1 MHDNRNEG
9 LYLSKTTDKRK
20 PLAGALAALLLA
32 MVLLPATGVAQT
44 DSPGFTVG
52 TSQVDLTWNASPQ
65 VIDGKL
71 ELTMWEA
78 IEIAL
83 RRNYT
88 LVIERYNLE
97 EAGFRLTENMGIYDF
112 GVTVDLTGFSETNPA
127 ASNLDGAPLVERE
140 GTNLNL
146 GISQLNRMGG
156 TFEVDM
162 LNNRSESNSTFSTLN
177 PSFRVDLDLSY
188 RQPLLRDLGKIAT
201 ARSLIIAT
209 NNLGVSREAF
219 EQQVIEVVRIVGQNY
234 WTLIEAIQQLLV
246 AEESLRLAEELHSQ
260 NKIRVEVGT
269 MAPLELVQ
277 SEAGM
282 ATRRDEHIRAQIGVG
297 NAEDDLREALN
308 IPDGQLWDVEIIPQT
323 PPDITRIEIDI
334 PQAVQSAFAN
344 RPEVRRKRLEN
355 KNLQVDS
362 EYFRNQ
368 RKPRLDLTTKYGW
381 NGLGGDV
388 TERNF
393 FTGEILF
400 QAPGAYKDAIEQVFD
415 RDFVGW
421 NWALNLSIPIQ
432 NRAGKAR
439 NTIAQVAVARG
450 NAELEQL
457 KLQVSTEV
465 RKAARTVITAE
476 ALVDSTRVSRRLEE
490 ANTAAEQKR
499 YENGMS
505 TSFQV
510 LQIQEDLAT
519 ARSNAVKAE
528 TGYRK
533 ALIEFYRAIGTLDD
547 VVGVQL
553 QDG

>member
-71 ELTMWEA
+71 ELSMWEA

-127 ASNLDGAPLVERE
+127 ASNLDGALLVEQE
-140 GTNLNL
+140 GHNLNL

-421 NWALNLSIPIQ
+421 NWALNLSVPIQ

-439 NTIAQVAVARG
+439 NTIAEVAVARG